1 MKLKPD
7 WYAEL
12 RNIFL
17 GLPPAI
23 TALLLQIAAL
33 ILTLVALRMS
43 GLQATPLAFALLC
56 GTLAATLSFLLGLA
70 RWWLAIQLLF
80 APALVLMLSFDI
92 SSAYFLA
99 AFLVMLAVYWST
111 FRSQVP
117 LYLSSKKVWQ
127 ALETQL
133 PAARNFTFMDIGSG
147 VGGVLTHLARVRP
160 DGRYYGV
167 ETAPLPCLA
176 SWLRIRLGGYRNCR
190 VHWGSM
196 WDCDLAHYDVV
207 FAYLSPVP
215 MAELWHK
222 VKREMRPGT
231 LFISNTFAVPEHPP
245 QDTITLDDLHHS
257 TLHIWR
263 L

>member
-1 MKLKPD
+1 MRAL
-7 WYAEL
+7 
-12 RNIFL
+12 FSS
-17 GLPPAI
+17 LPPAI
-23 TALLLQIAAL
+23 TALLLQLAAL
-33 ILTLVALRMS
+33 ILTLAALRLG

-56 GTLAATLSFLLGLA
+56 GALAAVLSYLLGLA
-70 RWWLAIQLLF
+70 RWWLPIQLLF

-92 SSAYFLA
+92 PPGIFLA

-127 ALETQL
+127 ALEAQL
-133 PAARNFTFMDIGSG
+133 PPAEPGKNFSFMDIGSG
-147 VGGVLTHLARVRP
+147 MGGVLLHLAAARP

-167 ETAPLPCLA
+167 ETAPLPWLA
-176 SWLRIRLGGYRNCR
+176 SWLRIRLGGHRNCT
-190 VHWGSM
+190 VQWGSM
-196 WDCDLAHYDVV
+196 WNCDLAPHDVV

-231 LFISNTFAVPEHPP
+231 LFVSNTFAVPEHPP
-245 QDTITLDDLHHS
+245 QVTITLDDLHHS
-257 TLHIWR
+257 TLYIWR
-263 L
+263 N